1 MNSRK
6 AVRIFTVTMLVLVT
20 GSLGR
25 GFGSKAEAKSIE
37 RPAPPVSSISN
48 SAETVIIEPGQG
60 FDPRLAEHAF
70 VVLRGADGRVPRAY
84 LWDEPLACPDSHFD

>member
-6 AVRIFTVTMLVLVT
+6 AVRILTVTTLVLVT

-37 RPAPPVSSISN
+37 RIAPIARPLAPVV
-48 SAETVIIEPGQG
+48 ETVIVEPGQG
-60 FDPRLAEHAF
+60 LDAPLAQHAF
-70 VVLRGADGRVPRAY
+70 VVLKRADGRVPRAY
-84 LWDEPLACPDSHFD
+84 LWDEPLGCPDSHFE